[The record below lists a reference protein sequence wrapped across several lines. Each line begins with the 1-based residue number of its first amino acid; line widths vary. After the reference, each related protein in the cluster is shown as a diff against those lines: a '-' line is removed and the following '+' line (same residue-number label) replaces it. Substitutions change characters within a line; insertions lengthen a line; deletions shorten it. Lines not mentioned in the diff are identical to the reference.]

1 MIIAMLPSIYA
12 ICLIYRKSKK
22 VCKAVLLQNHLKS
35 CMNVLVNYFTI
46 SIRKTIERY
55 KSLF

>member
-1 MIIAMLPSIYA
+1 MIIAMLPSMCA

-22 VCKAVLLQNHLKS
+22 VRKAILLQNHLKS

-46 SIRKTIERY
+46 SIGKSIEHY